1 MERTLDVGM
10 RSKAEWDGAQ
20 YMGGFI
26 LGIVNEGHRDKRGR
40 VYKVARRVCYLIGTT
55 VMAWTRVFQNLDYNL
70 FMGYKISLLG
80 LQQHF
85 QKME

>member
-26 LGIVNEGHRDKRGR
+26 LGIVNEGRRDKRGR
-40 VYKVARRVCYLIGTT
+40 VYKVARRV
-55 VMAWTRVFQNLDYNL
+55 
-70 FMGYKISLLG
+70 
-80 LQQHF
+80 
-85 QKME
+85 